1 MSELFTQN
9 YSDKPLFHTDTDI
22 SESLHN
28 QVDEA
33 SNGEELLD
41 STEKQT
47 ESLLS
52 NDDYVSETKDSISDD
67 SDDVSESLSSPAE
80 GNRKYITGT
89 NTPRASRSNAYYELL
104 RDQQTNGH
112 RHRSPA
118 MRGTTAAAHGITSA
132 SGLVSYQEDFTSD
145 AAQDLGVHGAAAEL
159 IMQET
164 FLGTA
169 AEDVGILG
177 SYAVKGIKDVQ
188 DGTRTA
194 EEVLHTGG
202 DVLRMEL
209 GSSAVQIGSA
219 GARTA
224 LHYAETFSTSADDF
238 ADRAPGIISNTG
250 FQAGHS
256 VIKVA
261 RFFAHPVKAL
271 ASIGRTA
278 LICGAII
285 LLLLII
291 GLLGQM
297 GGTTTTS
304 VLCANRPED
313 IQQLI
318 ESINTYRNE
327 AATDELRRAFRNDV
341 DPNGNPYGYDTL
353 TGQRSNN
360 MQHGVTWSYANGIY
374 NDTAEIISMAA
385 VYYQQ
390 DWPSSQE
397 LSAFTDDVPFTQ
409 YCRALTAYGMEIT
422 ARESAPYSCIS
433 YGGCVN
439 GYRSEGETVTITEY
453 RCETHTCAQGN
464 EECGHYHNGIWEWS
478 DDHAEGGS
486 RPEWIEDGTHDVT
499 VFFPVIFP
507 DGATQSELCILPD
520 DYIQVLDGKI
530 AAEDCTGNIVLDESA
545 NLYKGELND
554 WFYPPNERTATF
566 TVETTDGGETM
577 TKDYTVTFANATA
590 IPWCP
595 GELHDGLY
603 GHYDL
608 NCTIYLTGY
617 DRYAD
622 PETEAPNGA
631 DGGTGNLEALAES
644 SNDGTLTRTVI
655 KQDPYGN
662 TYAGNAVTARFTKTV
677 TLPPGAAGFKGWY
690 ENGADTYGNVE
701 WASLLYRMDWE
712 ALYGV
717 ADGIKCRS
725 VGSALTADELQAL
738 LAGLNI
744 DPDTA
749 RGQVVAF
756 AISCQGHFV
765 YGQPSSLRGGPGN
778 ASVGMNL
785 DCSSFVQYC
794 YWAQG
799 LPFSAGNTAAYGRTG
814 DLRAIS
820 SAEVQ
825 PGDLRVVYA
834 AGGEQGHVQMALGGG
849 AWIECCYGY
858 GVCVNMSNAWMESRD
873 CHYFTYA
880 GF

>member
-9 YSDKPLFHTDTDI
+9 YSDKPLFHTDTEI

-41 STEKQT
+41 NTEKQA

-52 NDDYVSETKDSISDD
+52 NDDYVSETKNSISDD
-67 SDDVSESLSSPAE
+67 SDDAAEILSSPAE
-80 GNRKYITGT
+80 GNRKYIAGT
-89 NTPRASRSNAYYELL
+89 NTPRASRNNAYYELL
-104 RDQQTNGH
+104 CKQQTNGY
-112 RHRSPA
+112 RSPV

-132 SGLVSYQEDFTSD
+132 SGLVSYQEDFATD
-145 AAQDLGVHGAAAEL
+145 AAQDVGVHGAAARL
-159 IMQET
+159 ILQET

-177 SYAVKGIKDVQ
+177 SYAVKGIKDVR

-224 LHYAETFSTSADDF
+224 LHYAESFSTSADDF
-238 ADRAPGIISNTG
+238 ADRTPGIISNTG

-256 VIKVA
+256 VISVA

-271 ASIGRTA
+271 VSIGRTA
-278 LICGAII
+278 LICGAIV

-304 VLCANRPED
+304 VLCADRPED

-327 AATDELRRAFRNDV
+327 AATDELRRAFRSDV

-439 GYRSEGETVTITEY
+439 GYRSDQKKNSL
-453 RCETHTCAQGN
+453 R
-464 EECGHYHNGIWEWS
+464 
-478 DDHAEGGS
+478 
-486 RPEWIEDGTHDVT
+486 
-499 VFFPVIFP
+499 
-507 DGATQSELCILPD
+507 L
-520 DYIQVLDGKI
+520 
-530 AAEDCTGNIVLDESA
+530 
-545 NLYKGELND
+545 
-554 WFYPPNERTATF
+554 
-566 TVETTDGGETM
+566 
-577 TKDYTVTFANATA
+577 
-590 IPWCP
+590 
-595 GELHDGLY
+595 
-603 GHYDL
+603 
-608 NCTIYLTGY
+608 
-617 DRYAD
+617 
-622 PETEAPNGA
+622 
-631 DGGTGNLEALAES
+631 
-644 SNDGTLTRTVI
+644 
-655 KQDPYGN
+655 
-662 TYAGNAVTARFTKTV
+662 
-677 TLPPGAAGFKGWY
+677 LPP
-690 ENGADTYGNVE
+690 V
-701 WASLLYRMDWE
+701 
-712 ALYGV
+712 
-717 ADGIKCRS
+717 
-725 VGSALTADELQAL
+725 
-738 LAGLNI
+738 
-744 DPDTA
+744 
-749 RGQVVAF
+749 
-756 AISCQGHFV
+756 
-765 YGQPSSLRGGPGN
+765 
-778 ASVGMNL
+778 
-785 DCSSFVQYC
+785 CS
-794 YWAQG
+794 
-799 LPFSAGNTAAYGRTG
+799 
-814 DLRAIS
+814 
-820 SAEVQ
+820 
-825 PGDLRVVYA
+825 
-834 AGGEQGHVQMALGGG
+834 HK
-849 AWIECCYGY
+849 
-858 GVCVNMSNAWMESRD
+858 
-873 CHYFTYA
+873 
-880 GF
+880 